1 MIAFFTPIFLVLSLE
16 RMKKLSIFS
25 SFFLF
30 LLNFKR
36 ITAISLIFVKTG
48 SLKIFQRLRNR
59 IIYVSCFLSIA
70 LFFALGDLNLQKKIS
85 DLIGVSIGLLTMG
98 RSTYFSII
106 LEGIHLNFVKII
118 FGSGMGIPQEL
129 IYESIGKRFLL
140 HNDWIK
146 LFIEGGL
153 ISISVAILHLN
164 KLTIIPKIFICI
176 WMMTDNVIVYFPV
189 ILLLDWYEYQRKNI
203 II

>member
-1 MIAFFTPIFLVLSLE
+1 MPWIYSSKDHPIYENTEYRRLSL
-16 RMKKLSIFS
+16 KQNWNL
-25 SFFLF
+25 
-30 LLNFKR
+30 R
-36 ITAISLIFVKTG
+36 IEWVNKVA
-48 SLKIFQRLRNR
+48 
-59 IIYVSCFLSIA
+59 
-70 LFFALGDLNLQKKIS
+70 
-85 DLIGVSIGLLTMG
+85 
-98 RSTYFSII
+98 SII
-106 LEGIHLNFVKII
+106 LEGIHLDFVKII

-153 ISISVAILHLN
+153 ISISIAILHLN

-203 II
+203 IIWLPASTCYFPGGYWTF